1 MRTLEQVLLHETKEF
16 EFVVIRDGGWRI
28 GMTWIDP
35 EDLFIGSLNRKL
47 LDREVKSVS
56 HEKVDG
62 LTNEAV
68 CIDL

>member
-1 MRTLEQVLLHETKEF
+1 MKTLEQVLLHETKEF
-16 EFVVIRDGGWRI
+16 EFVIIRDGGWRV

-35 EDLFIGSLNRKL
+35 EDLFIRSLNNRL
-47 LDREVKSVS
+47 LNREVKSVS

-62 LTNEAV
+62 LTEEAV